1 MHANPLTP
9 LLHADCTF
17 ANLGGDSTGGCPDC
31 SSAVNAAS
39 VSITIVNSTF
49 FDIAPFPGATYVRA
63 WRGGRVLLSGCEF
76 APTPDQQQVPF
87 YAEELSAI
95 YASNND
101 VLIRTDADV
110 LLPAQPL
117 SQVEVA
123 HPNTSSTRFLRRDDP
138 WFVRIRSVRP
148 SPGPAQTPT
157 TCEHVTASAG

>member
-87 YAEELSAI
+87 YAEELSAV
-95 YASNND
+95 YADNESM
-101 VLIRTDADV
+101 LIRTDTDNLVSAR
-110 LLPAQPL
+110 PL
-117 SQVEVA
+117 SQAGVD

-138 WFVRIRSVRP
+138 WFLRIRSVRRLFHMTTP
-148 SPGPAQTPT
+148 ST
-157 TCEHVTASAG
+157 